1 MTAEIN
7 IVEKIK
13 QAIRNIFK
21 ENNGEPLDLK
31 ELVLLVNKQL
41 SDGEINTEL
50 VLMTVDIMRK
60 RFELI
65 KKPGNKICPNK

>member
-1 MTAEIN
+1 MAAEIN

-50 VLMTVDIMRK
+50 VLMTVDIMCE

-65 KKPGNKICPNK
+65 KKPGDKICPNK

>member
-1 MTAEIN
+1 MAAEIN

-41 SDGEINTEL
+41 SDGELNTEL
-50 VLMTVDIMRK
+50 VLMTVDIMCE

-65 KKPGNKICPNK
+65 KKPGDKICPNK